1 MQSDIRGWD
10 VAQLVEWLP
19 SMPEA
24 LVGSTALCK
33 AGHGS
38 ARLSKVEAWRP
49 KIQGQADLCSIVILG
64 PAWSTR
70 ESLSQKSKQTTIRKR
85 KESRGSGVV

>member
-1 MQSDIRGWD
+1 MQSDVRGWD

-24 LVGSTALCK
+24 LGGSTALCK

-38 ARLSKVEAWRP
+38 ACLSKVEAWRP
-49 KIQGQADLCSIVILG
+49 EIQGQAYLVILG
-64 PAWSTR
+64 PAWSTH

-85 KESRGSGVV
+85 KESRGSEGI